1 MATENVRAAL
11 KQTRL
16 CKYWSSNRCMMGES
30 CNFAHSHQE
39 LRATPDLVATKLC
52 FQWSSKG
59 RCKKGS
65 ACTFAHGKHQLRQP
79 DEKKPNPTRI
89 SWEPMKV
96 MLEPGSWIWKHQRV
110 EVCDLGFR
118 VDHPCSLRA
127 PFLPESSG
135 WAWSSRKRR
144 VWPPQTCPAQG
155 HGRTLSRPAPR
166 A

>member
-1 MATENVRAAL
+1 
-11 KQTRL
+11 
-16 CKYWSSNRCMMGES
+16 MMGES

-65 ACTFAHGKHQLRQP
+65 ACTFAHGASILSG
-79 DEKKPNPTRI
+79 KPNPTRI

-110 EVCDLGFR
+110 EVCDLGPIALLMR
-118 VDHPCSLRA
+118 
-127 PFLPESSG
+127 FLPGSGVPKSSCLLG
-135 WAWSSRKRR
+135 FMKQLGMWFLPKAPMGFGGVRPDSS
-144 VWPPQTCPAQG
+144 
-155 HGRTLSRPAPR
+155 
-166 A
+166 

>member
-79 DEKKPNPTRI
+79 DEKKPNPTSI

-96 MLEPGSWIWKHQRV
+96 MLEIPSGLSLLSTGPISAGVFR
-110 EVCDLGFR
+110 LGLELEKAES
-118 VDHPCSLRA
+118 VASTN
-127 PFLPESSG
+127 LPSPRTWEDSEPSSPK
-135 WAWSSRKRR
+135 SMIF
-144 VWPPQTCPAQG
+144 C
-155 HGRTLSRPAPR
+155 L
-166 A
+166 